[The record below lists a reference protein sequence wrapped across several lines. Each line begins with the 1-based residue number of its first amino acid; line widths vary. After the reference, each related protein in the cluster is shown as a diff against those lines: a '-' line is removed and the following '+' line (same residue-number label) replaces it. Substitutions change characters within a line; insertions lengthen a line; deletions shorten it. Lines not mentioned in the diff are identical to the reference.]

1 MTAHEDY
8 ARERARLLLGC
19 YRTIGAN
26 DLPNYVMGLT
36 IVLTLFSEP
45 VIAEATSPQTG
56 IQTRLTWPPNP
67 AELRAF
73 CEQIAQR
80 QDHIAHQDLPPEFEP
95 KPFSRHYKEP
105 NSGAPSEAD
114 RARVAAAL
122 ARFKGAIKPV
132 EQPPKQWRSPTDAE
146 LLAHYGRRPLTEPIP
161 FD

>member
-26 DLPNYVMGLT
+26 DLPKYVMGLT

-45 VIAEATSPQTG
+45 VIAEATSPATG

-73 CEQIAQR
+73 CEAIAER
-80 QDHIAHQDLPPEFEP
+80 QTELPPDFAP

-105 NSGAPSEAD
+105 NSGAPSAAD
-114 RARVAAAL
+114 RNRVAEAL
-122 ARFKGAIKPV
+122 RRFRSAIKPI
-132 EQPPKQWRSPTDAE
+132 PKPERRPWTAPTDDE
-146 LLAHYGRRPLTEPIP
+146 LRAHYGRRPLTEPIP